1 MTKFLNK
8 KEQVIHFQLTP
19 YGKYLLSVGTF
30 KPVYYSF
37 FDSEILYDGA
47 YAGLTESQ
55 HQIHDRIK
63 KNTPYLESIVSFR
76 ELETSPPFESKYD
89 SDATV
94 RAFSFDV
101 IGSEAAKLSR
111 LKSLDY
117 ISFDPSALAGTGLS
131 KEDSLSKYLH
141 QVPRA
146 DAFKFESSIGDAY
159 FDGET
164 QQNAPAWQIVTL
176 AGMISSSAE
185 EDISFLYEN
194 SWGRNEQKI
203 PQLNITLNYKK
214 RVSEPTTV
222 INPGSALSLTNRTAR
237 FADNRVIELVP
248 DNLVVYADELNTE
261 LLTENFDIEVYK
273 IDTEEGKTA
282 TGYIQFLSDSTPSS
296 GDTIT
301 ISDGIQT
308 NIYEFAA
315 TPGAITAG
323 NVWLAAPATPAYA
336 LHLFKDRFNNKMQHS
351 DGTWPTIGDGGT
363 SVDSYSYYAQNKY
376 LNVEITDKIYTD
388 PTTGVTLFK
397 LELKSG
403 IQSLKGNEGSISTT
417 AASARI
423 VVGTL
428 TGSTN
433 TVQTL
438 HRKNFNKNAPQII
451 DGYMVSPQ
459 EVQNSNIN
467 LSTSSVEYYF
477 DVHADGNV
485 EHSMA
490 CRGAELFNKESF
502 YIDLDFDCDMTAAGS
517 CEDGDVEF
525 YDIYGRVVEDPEICQ
540 T

>member
-1 MTKFLNK
+1 VTKFLNR

-89 SDATV
+89 ASSTR

-101 IGSEAAKLSR
+101 IGSEASKLSR
-111 LKSLDY
+111 IKSLDY
-117 ISFDPSALAGTGLS
+117 IAFDPSSLAGTGLS
-131 KEDSLSKYLH
+131 KEDSLQKYLH

-164 QQNAPAWQIVTL
+164 QQNAPAWKIVTL
-176 AGMISSSAE
+176 QGMISSSAD
-185 EDISFLYEN
+185 EDVSFLYEN

-214 RVSEPTTV
+214 RVSDPTAV
-222 INPGSALSLTNRTAR
+222 VNPGSALSLTKQTNR
-237 FADNRVIELVP
+237 FADNRVIELVS

-273 IDTEEGKTA
+273 IDTVEGKRA
-282 TGYIQFLSDSTPSS
+282 TGTIEIVAVPTA

-301 ISDGIQT
+301 ISDGIRS
-308 NIYEFAA
+308 NIYEFN
-315 TPGAITAG
+315 TTIGSVTAG
-323 NVWLAAPATPAYA
+323 NVWVPLLATGPAAMAKLVQTLTTYMQFADSSWPGTGPGAPRAT
-336 LHLFKDRFNNKMQHS
+336 NNYYLNIEVTDH
-351 DGTWPTIGDGGT
+351 IY
-363 SVDSYSYYAQNKY
+363 VDS
-376 LNVEITDKIYTD
+376 TG
-388 PTTGVTLFK
+388 TTRIK
-397 LELKSG
+397 KELKSG
-403 IQSLKGNEGSISTT
+403 IQGLKGNNGSIATS
-417 AASARI
+417 APSARI
-423 VVGTL
+423 VAATL

-438 HRKNFNKNAPQII
+438 FRKNFNKNAPQII
-451 DGYMVSPQ
+451 DKYMVSPQ
-459 EVQNSNIN
+459 QVQNSNIN

-477 DVHADGNV
+477 DVHTDGNV
-485 EHSMA
+485 EHATA

-517 CEDGDVEF
+517 CEDQDVEF